1 MASSATAATDEITLL
16 RHRESRLDCHM
27 AALTI
32 AETLAIEASALAS
45 GWTEEQLL
53 NLAGE
58 RLGRAIGR
66 FFPHPGTIVGYL
78 GKGHNAGDAL
88 VALRILRDQF
98 GWNVTTRHAYP
109 MAGCAPLTQKK
120 WTELGMRLPLDRS
133 PQWRDFQGPLV
144 LLDGL
149 LGSGSTGSLRDPL
162 LKLAG
167 EMATLRQ
174 QAGARVAAVDMPSGI
189 DADSG
194 LISPDAVVADIT
206 FMIGN
211 AKYGLMSGQAVAAT
225 GALALV
231 PVEPLTAA
239 RTADRELIAPQTL
252 DCGKGPRPFDFHKG
266 MAGRVAIL
274 AGSEAYTGAA
284 VLAATG
290 ALRGGA
296 GLITLFVPA
305 SARSLIASKCPPE
318 IIVRGYHDPR
328 EVLEF
333 RFDALVT
340 GCGLGEMDD
349 ALADGLLDLISKSRV
364 PTVVDADALNLIA
377 MRGKTGILTDTH
389 VLTPHPGEFA
399 RLAPDLRDLPRED
412 AARRFTDRIPATLLL
427 KGSRTMVTRK
437 GEPLRCNA
445 TGTPGMA
452 TGGQGDL
459 LAGVIGARLASGD
472 TAMDAAA
479 LGAWLCGRSAEIA
492 LTEHNRSEES
502 LAPSD
507 VLDSIGAAFQD
518 WKTSCR

>member
-1 MASSATAATDEITLL
+1 MKN
-16 RHRESRLDCHM
+16 
-27 AALTI
+27 
-32 AETLAIEASALAS
+32 

-88 VALRILRDQF
+88 VALRILRDHF
-98 GWNVTTRHAYP
+98 GWKVATRHAYP
-109 MAGCAPLTQKK
+109 MADFAPLTQKK
-120 WTELGMRLPLDRS
+120 WDELGIRLPIDRAPS
-133 PQWRDFQGPLV
+133 WRDFEGPLV

-149 LGSGSTGSLRDPL
+149 VGSGTVGELREPL
-162 LKLAG
+162 LKLAV
-167 EMATLRQ
+167 EMASLRQ

-189 DADSG
+189 DSDTG
-194 LISPDAVVADIT
+194 LTSKGAVVADVT

-211 AKYGLMSGQAVAAT
+211 AKVGLLCGHAASAT

-231 PVEPLTAA
+231 SVEPLSASGKAA
-239 RTADRELIAPQTL
+239 IELIAPQTL

-266 MAGRVAIL
+266 MAGRLAIL
-274 AGSEAYTGAA
+274 AGSEAYAGAA

-290 ALRGGA
+290 ALRSGA

-305 SARSLIASKCPPE
+305 LAHSLIASKCPAE
-318 IIVRGYHDPR
+318 IIVRDYRDPR
-328 EVLEF
+328 ELQDF

-340 GCGLGEMDD
+340 GCGLGEMND
-349 ALADGLLDLISKSRV
+349 AMADGLLELISQSAV
-364 PTVVDADALNLIA
+364 PTVVDAGALNLIA
-377 MRGKTGILTDTH
+377 RRGRLDILTEFH

-399 RLAPDLRDLPRED
+399 RLAPDLADRPRED
-412 AARRFTDRIPATLLL
+412 AARCFADRTRSTLLL
-427 KGSRTMVTRK
+427 KGSRTIVTRK

-459 LAGVIGARLASGD
+459 LAGVIGARLAGGD
-472 TAMDAAA
+472 SPMDAAA
-479 LGAWLCGRSAEIA
+479 LGAWICGRSAEIA
-492 LTEHNRSEES
+492 LNESNLSEES
-502 LAPSD
+502 LIPSD
-507 VLDSIGAAFQD
+507 VLHFLGAAFRD
-518 WKTSCR
+518 WQSSRR

>member
-1 MASSATAATDEITLL
+1 MSAV
-16 RHRESRLDCHM
+16 
-27 AALTI
+27 TI
-32 AETLAIEASALAS
+32 AEARAIEASALS
-45 GWTEEQLL
+45 DGWTEEQLL

-66 FFPHPGTIVGYL
+66 FFPHPGTIVSYL

-88 VALRILRDQF
+88 VALRVLRDQF
-98 GWNVTTRHAYP
+98 GWKIATRHAYP
-109 MAGCAPLTQKK
+109 MAECAPLTQKK
-120 WTELGMRLPLDRS
+120 WDELGVRFSFDRAPL
-133 PQWRDFQGPLV
+133 WRDLEGPLV

-149 LGSGSTGSLRDPL
+149 LGSGTSRALRAPL
-162 LKLAG
+162 LKLAV

-189 DADSG
+189 DADTG
-194 LISPDAVVADIT
+194 LISPGTVVADVT

-211 AKYGLMSGQAVAAT
+211 AKYGVMSGHAASTT

-231 PVEPLTAA
+231 PVEPLAA
-239 RTADRELIAPQTL
+239 SRTADRELIAPQTH
-252 DCGKGPRPFDFHKG
+252 DWGKSPRPFDFHKG

-274 AGSEAYTGAA
+274 AGSEAYAGAA

-349 ALADGLLDLISKSRV
+349 AMADGLLDLISNTRV

-377 MRGKTGILTDTH
+377 KRGATDVLTEIH

-399 RLAPDLRDLPRED
+399 RLAPDLGDLPREE
-412 AARRFTDRIPATLLL
+412 AARGFADRVPATLLL
-427 KGSRTMVTRK
+427 KGSRTIVTRK
-437 GEPLRCNA
+437 GEPLRCNS

-452 TGGQGDL
+452 TGGHGDL
-459 LAGVIGARLASGD
+459 LAGVIGARLAGGD
-472 TAMDAAA
+472 SPVDAAS
-479 LGAWLCGRSAEIA
+479 LGAWICGRSAEIA
-492 LTEHNRSEES
+492 LNERDLSEES

-507 VLDSIGAAFQD
+507 VLQSLGAAFQD
-518 WKTSCR
+518 WKNCHR